1 MNVEAG
7 TMPLTG
13 EELTRVRAQFP
24 LLARTLRNDA
34 PLVYLDS
41 GATSQRPDVVLDAMR
56 DFDARSNS
64 AVHRGAHQVAEEAT
78 EAYEQARAAVAR
90 FVGADADEIVWTK
103 NATEGL
109 NVLALGISDASAG
122 LGPQPDVAPDPR
134 LVLGPGDTVVVSEL
148 EHHANLVPW
157 QRLCARTG
165 ATLRWIGVTDEGRLD
180 PATFDVLDESCRV
193 LAFTGASNVTGAL
206 TDVPALVGHA
216 RALGATGSRAGERG
230 PIVVLD
236 ACQLAPHRP
245 LDLHSLD
252 VDAAVF
258 SSHKMYGPT
267 GIGVLYG
274 RRDLLAALP
283 PVLTGGSMVRKVTME
298 RTFFA
303 DAPAR
308 FEAGSQPI
316 TQAVGLHAAVD
327 FLTRIGMDAVVA
339 HEDALAARLLAGI
352 AGVPHVR
359 VLGPTDARDRL
370 AVVAFEVEGVHP
382 HDVGQVLDDAGV
394 AVRVGHHCAQ
404 PVHQRFGVTASARA
418 SAGIYTT
425 DADVDAFV
433 EQLAR
438 VRPFFGY
445 DD

>member
-1 MNVEAG
+1 MDVEAG
-7 TMPLTG
+7 IMPLSG
-13 EELTRVRAQFP
+13 EDLARLRAQFP
-24 LLARTLRNDA
+24 ILGRTLRHDV

-41 GATSQRPDVVLDAMR
+41 GATSQRPDSVIGAMA

-78 EAYEQARAAVAR
+78 EAYEQARATVAR

-103 NATEGL
+103 NATEGI

-122 LGPQPDVAPDPR
+122 LGPQPDTAPDPR
-134 LVLGPGDTVVVSEL
+134 LVIGPGDTVVVTVL

-157 QRLCARTG
+157 QRLCERTG
-165 ATLRWIGVTDEGRLD
+165 ARLAWIGVTDDGRLD
-180 PATFDVLDESCRV
+180 PATFDVIDETCRV

-206 TDVPALVGHA
+206 TDVPALVA
-216 RALGATGSRAGERG
+216 RARAVGSGGSRAGERG

-245 LDLHSLD
+245 LDLHALD

-298 RTFFA
+298 RTYFA

-316 TQAVGLHAAVD
+316 TQAVGLRAAVD
-327 FLTRIGMDAVVA
+327 FLGGIGMDAVVA
-339 HEDALAARLLAGI
+339 HEDALTARLLVGI
-352 AGVPHVR
+352 ATVPHVR
-359 VLGPTDARDRL
+359 VLGPLEARDRL
-370 AVVAFEVEGVHP
+370 GVVAFEVEGVHP

-404 PVHQRFGVTASARA
+404 PVHQRFGVAASARA
-418 SAGIYTT
+418 SVGVYTSE
-425 DADVDAFV
+425 ADVDAFV
-433 EQLAR
+433 EQLTR

-445 DD
+445 DA